1 MARTDNVNNK
11 ISHRRAVA
19 LSVLMLAVF
28 GLYSL
33 RLFQV
38 QIVEGD
44 EYASISNGQY
54 SRNMTIS
61 ASRGEILD
69 RYLRPIA
76 VNRTSL
82 SVVFDYDFFPRGT
95 AAEQR
100 QLQNEIILS
109 LTSLLK
115 TAGEEWNDS
124 LPITGDGPYAFEE
137 GREGSVNTLKRTIL
151 NVADYATADDCMKW
165 LVKRYCLEGYSTKD
179 QRTAAGVQYEMEIRQ
194 FSAANPFTFSG
205 DISENTSYVILENN
219 RDYPGVDIQTVP
231 VREYVAGDTG
241 AHLIGQVTPIYEDE
255 YKDLKEKGY
264 KLNDSIGRG
273 GIEGAMEDEL
283 RGDTGTTTV
292 VKNARGQILD
302 KYESKAPVPGNSVV
316 LTLDLELQATAQQ
329 ALADKIK
336 ALRAQAVPSGTYKG
350 QDVRSGSAVLL
361 DVSNGGVL
369 VSASWP
375 SYDLSTY
382 NEDYAKLLADPDRP
396 LFNRALNG
404 TFPCGSTMKPCVAM
418 AALMEGTIT
427 PSSHP
432 VFCNRYYTYYEG
444 YTYKCLGY
452 HGSVNVVD
460 ALAKSCNV
468 FFYDVGRLLKIG
480 PMNEYAA
487 QFGLGQ
493 KTGIEIGEAQGVLA
507 GPAEREANGGKWL
520 GGDTIQAAIGQSDN
534 LFSPIQLAAYAM
546 TLANDGVRYKT
557 HLVQAVRSYDGR
569 ETPVGKE
576 VLVRMQLS
584 KEAIDTVRAG
594 MVKVVT
600 SGTASARFRGI
611 DYTVAAKT
619 GTAQVSNTRSDHG
632 VFIAY
637 APVEKPEVALAVLME
652 DGTSGAAAEVARVI
666 LDAYFD
672 SKTEGSA
679 PTPEEELLP

>member
-33 RLFQV
+33 RLFQI

-100 QLQNEIILS
+100 KMQNEIILS
-109 LTSLLK
+109 LTSLLI

-137 GREGSVNTLKRTIL
+137 GREGSINTLKRTIL

-179 QRTAAGVQYEMEIRQ
+179 QRIAAGVQYEMEIRQ

-205 DISENTSYVILENN
+205 DISEDTSYVILENN
-219 RDYPGVDIQTVP
+219 RDYPGVDIQTLP

-264 KLNDSIGRG
+264 KLNDTIGRG

-292 VKNARGQILD
+292 VKNAKGQILD

-316 LTLDLELQATAQQ
+316 LTLDLELQAAAQQ
-329 ALADKIK
+329 ALANKIK

-375 SYDLSTY
+375 SYNLSTY

-418 AALMEGTIT
+418 AALMEGIIT
-427 PSSHP
+427 PSSRP
-432 VFCNRYYTYYEG
+432 IFCNRTYTYYEG
-444 YTYKCLGY
+444 YTYRCLGY
-452 HGSVNVVD
+452 HGSINVVD

-480 PMNEYAA
+480 PMNEYSA

-493 KTGIEIGEAQGVLA
+493 KTGIEIGEAQGALA

-576 VLVRMQLS
+576 VLVSMQLS

-594 MVKVVT
+594 MVKEVT
-600 SGTASARFRGI
+600 SGTAAARFRGI

-652 DGTSGAAAEVARVI
+652 NGTSGAASEVARVI